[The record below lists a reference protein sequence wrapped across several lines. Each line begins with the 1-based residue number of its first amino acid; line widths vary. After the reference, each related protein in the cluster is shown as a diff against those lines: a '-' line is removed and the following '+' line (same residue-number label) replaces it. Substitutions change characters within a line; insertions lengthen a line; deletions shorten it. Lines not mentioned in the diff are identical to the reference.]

1 MSLSLNVECVR
12 FTVFFFSLGSHT
24 HADVYRQGHTRVHTE
39 TCTSIHVHTHTYTVP
54 QFSLCAY
61 AFSARTDDARLEA
74 DAPPAAAPQA
84 TFIGFVSSANVYM
97 QFHSWFFCVRLVGHG
112 ASNGAREV
120 RQSVVA
126 CKMYINIQAHGCF
139 SSLLAPRV

>member
-12 FTVFFFSLGSHT
+12 FTMFLFFVVSRTHT
-24 HADVYRQGHTRVHTE
+24 QTHTQGHTRVHTE
-39 TCTSIHVHTHTYTVP
+39 TCTNIHTHTYTVP

-61 AFSARTDDARLEA
+61 LFSARTDDARLEA

-84 TFIGFVSSANVYM
+84 AFVWFVLSANVYL
-97 QFHSWFFCVRLVGHG
+97 QFYSCFLCVRLVGHD

-120 RQSVVA
+120 GQSVVA
-126 CKMYINIQAHGCF
+126 CKMYI
-139 SSLLAPRV
+139 